1 MYHADFDY
9 EVVNDVVAIYDLDL
23 GNNSV
28 TNDIQCILEILKGG
42 IENLAQKKV
51 IYRDSMGIFDEVVI
65 NENATFM
72 GFRSINETTLDKA
85 ITKLKMIYNLNDRVH
100 ALLH

>member
-9 EVVNDVVAIYDLDL
+9 EVVNDVVAFFDLDL

-28 TNDIQCILEILKGG
+28 TNDIHYTLEILKSRVD
-42 IENLAQKKV
+42 NLAQKKI

-65 NENATFM
+65 NENGAFM
-72 GFRSINETTLDKA
+72 GFCSINETTLDKA
-85 ITKLKMIYNLNDRVH
+85 ITKLKIKYNLNARVH
-100 ALLH
+100 APLH